1 MKKSSKFKLTLLPI
15 IFILLST
22 ACLSSSKLMT
32 MNISESNLNFLFG
45 DPVFQFPD
53 ENLSLS
59 INRLDIR
66 DEIFQ
71 VNGEFIDGQSNYY
84 PGYFDLDLWI
94 EKGAVAAEIKKID
107 FPGISINDEL
117 TSFIEEQIEDNIES
131 AISRSGERFIFEE
144 IVFVRDGVQVRI
156 RMMPDS
162 NAASK

>member
-1 MKKSSKFKLTLLPI
+1 
-15 IFILLST
+15 
-22 ACLSSSKLMT
+22 MT

>member
-1 MKKSSKFKLTLLPI
+1 
-15 IFILLST
+15 
-22 ACLSSSKLMT
+22 

-66 DEIFQ
+66 DEIFR

-94 EKGAVAAEIKKID
+94 EKGAVAAEINKID

>member
-1 MKKSSKFKLTLLPI
+1 LKKSSKFKLTLLPI